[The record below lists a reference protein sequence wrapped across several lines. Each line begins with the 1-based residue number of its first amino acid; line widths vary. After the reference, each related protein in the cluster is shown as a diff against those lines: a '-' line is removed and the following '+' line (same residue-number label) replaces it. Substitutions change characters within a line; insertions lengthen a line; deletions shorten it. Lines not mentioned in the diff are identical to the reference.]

1 MHVLLNDEERLLA
14 ESVFQQARDLGAAT
28 PGEFRAYDDSKLWA
42 ALAAMDVLGLGLPA
56 SVGGVGTILDAAI
69 VAMSLGRA
77 LAPVSYLGGGVL
89 PGQLLVAAGAGPDL
103 IEEVVTGARR
113 FAVGIDP
120 VTHTIAGKSSSEALA
135 WDSAGAEAALV
146 LDGDGVGRLVAVSLE
161 SASVGLDLT
170 REVRRCVLGDR
181 IHVEGLAGSDG
192 GLRPTDLARWE
203 ALALT
208 LLSAD
213 MVGVM
218 EGALRLGVEHV
229 TTRQQFGVSIGTFQA
244 LQHLLAEQ
252 QVSLEGARAT
262 TFFAA
267 WAIENRPGEAT
278 LGAHTAKA
286 YCSEHGRRVCEAVL
300 QVHGGM
306 GMTWECFAHG
316 FLKRLLSDRSA
327 LGDERRHYRIIAAS
341 QRSVR
346 REEALS
352 GLRR

>member
-14 ESVFQQARDLGAAT
+14 ESVFQQARDLGVAT
-28 PGEFRAYDDSKLWA
+28 PRELRDYDDSKLWA
-42 ALAAMDVLGLGLPA
+42 ALAAMDVLALGLPA

-89 PGQLLVAAGAGPDL
+89 PVQLLVAAGAGPDL
-103 IEEVVTGARR
+103 MEEVVSGARR

-120 VTHTIAGKSSSEALA
+120 VTQTIAGKSSSRALA

-146 LDGDGVGRLVAVSLE
+146 LDGDGEGRLVAVSIE
-161 SASVGLDLT
+161 STSEGLDLT
-170 REVRRCVLGDR
+170 REVRRCVLGDQ
-181 IHVEGLAGSDG
+181 IHVKGLAGSDS
-192 GLRPTDLARWE
+192 GLVASDLARWE
-203 ALALT
+203 ALALI

-218 EGALRLGVEHV
+218 DGALQLGVQHV

-252 QVSLEGARAT
+252 HVSLEGARAT
-262 TFFAA
+262 TFYAA
-267 WAIENRPGEAT
+267 WAIENRPDEAT
-278 LGAHTAKA
+278 LGARTAKA
-286 YCSEHGRRVCEAVL
+286 YCSEYGRRVCEAVL

-306 GMTWECFAHG
+306 GMTWECFADV
-316 FLKRLLSDRSA
+316 FLKRLLSDRTV
-327 LGDERRHYRIIAAS
+327 LGDERRHYRLIAAS
-341 QRSVR
+341 QRAPQ
-346 REEALS
+346 REEAPS
-352 GLRR
+352 GLQR